1 MMGYLQVAP
10 TYQGADIL
18 DGRGRVI
25 ARCPARD
32 GANTVRLAKVLAAAP
47 KLADALNG
55 LMALTMDSR
64 VIDSPEWQLAQDV
77 MQDIARVQEQ
87 PPCA

>member
-1 MMGYLQVAP
+1 MIGYLTVTP
-10 TYQGADIL
+10 TYQGADIY
-18 DGRGRVI
+18 DTRGRII
-25 ARCPARD
+25 ARLPNRE
-32 GANTVRLAKVLAAAP
+32 GANTIRLAKLLAASP

-77 MQDIARVQEQ
+77 MTDIARIQEQ
-87 PPCA
+87 PPL